1 MWEKFGVVENIE
13 DTDQEPRILTKW
25 IVTEKTDDGGENRVK
40 ARLVVLGNME
50 EGLPSIQ
57 TQSPTCGKDTVRLLL
72 TVAASYGWE
81 AVMIDLTNAYFQAE
95 LSKREGGLYLVPP
108 SDIKDDGM
116 IWRVKGNLYGL
127 RDGAANLRKKA
138 IKHLKQIGGVQS
150 ETDPCLIIFKKQGET
165 QGAATI
171 WVDDYFVV
179 GTQEIRQFVQ
189 KKIQEE
195 FTVGRIVKDSFK
207 YLGIKIEVRKDGGFQ
222 QHQKEY
228 IDILEEVEIP
238 IKNTKDNLDEHGLT
252 ILRHG
257 TGKLN
262 WAAQGTRPE
271 LCFRVA
277 ELSTHF
283 KNGSVSHLKMINKC
297 IKDVQSNSVVVQYP
311 KLKNELVIV
320 GFCDAALHN
329 MDDKVSSGGG
339 YIIFIADKELRSAPV
354 SWTSTK
360 IKRVVRSSL
369 AAEAL
374 IAVEC
379 ADAMYYIKA
388 MIREILTLEVKM
400 VLITDSNNL
409 VESLKSPHP
418 VQEKRLRVDMAAL
431 KKDVT
436 EGVIEIKHCI
446 GSKQVADVLTKNG
459 VSAELVRKVLN
470 QGSLKGVVE
479 GL

>member
-1 MWEKFGVVENIE
+1 M
-13 DTDQEPRILTKW
+13 
-25 IVTEKTDDGGENRVK
+25 
-40 ARLVVLGNME
+40 
-50 EGLPSIQ
+50 
-57 TQSPTCGKDTVRLLL
+57 
-72 TVAASYGWE
+72 
-81 AVMIDLTNAYFQAE
+81 
-95 LSKREGGLYLVPP
+95 VPP

-116 IWRVKGNLYGL
+116 IWRVIGNLYGL

-138 IKHLKQIGGVQS
+138 IKHLIQAGGVQS
-150 ETDPCLIIFKKQGET
+150 KVDPCLIIFRKQGVT

-179 GTQEIRQFVQ
+179 GIPEVRQYIQ

-195 FTVGRIVKDSFK
+195 FTVGRIVEDAFK
-207 YLGIKIEVRKDGGFQ
+207 YLGIKIEVRQDGGFQ

-228 IDILEEVEIP
+228 IDNLEEVEIP
-238 IKNTKDNLDEHGLT
+238 IKNSKEDLDEHGLSV
-252 ILRHG
+252 LRHG

-297 IKDVQSNSVVVQYP
+297 IKDVQSNPVMVQYP
-311 KLKNELVIV
+311 KLRNELVIV

-329 MDDKVSSGGG
+329 MDDRVSSGGG
-339 YIIFIADKELRSAPV
+339 YIIFLADKGLRSAPV

-388 MIREILTLEVKM
+388 MIGEILKSEVRM
-400 VLITDSNNL
+400 VLVTDSNNL

-431 KKDVT
+431 RKDVT
-436 EGVIEIKHCI
+436 DGVLEIKHCV
-446 GSKQVADVLTKNG
+446 GSKQVADILTKTGGN
-459 VSAELVRKVLN
+459 AELIRRVIN

-479 GL
+479 EL